1 MGFFMQG
8 TLGGDSAAAAAQTA
22 TQLLQQ
28 QPANEVEP
36 ISILELAMKG
46 GLTMIPLAI
55 LSVVT
60 VYLIVE
66 RWIAIRK
73 AGRDE
78 KNFLN
83 NISDYIQSGKLDS
96 ARALC
101 KSTDTPIAN
110 MIEKGISRIG
120 QPMED
125 ISVAVENVAKLE
137 VYRMEK
143 NLSIL
148 ATIAGAAPMLGLIGT
163 VMGMVGTFY
172 NIANSPDGIQI
183 GALSGGV
190 YEAMVATV
198 AGLIVGVTA
207 FIGYNLLVASVQ
219 KVVYILELRSVEF
232 LDILSNPSR

>member
-1 MGFFMQG
+1 MQG
-8 TLGGDSAAAAAQTA
+8 TLGGDTTAAAAQTA

-28 QPANEVEP
+28 PTPEVAP
-36 ISILELAMKG
+36 ISVFELAVKG
-46 GLTMIPLAI
+46 GFTMIPLAI
-55 LSVVT
+55 LSVIT
-60 VYLIVE
+60 IYLIVE
-66 RWIAIRK
+66 RWMAIRK
-73 AGRDE
+73 AGKDE

-83 NISDYIQSGKLDS
+83 NISDYIHSGKLDS

-101 KSTDTPIAN
+101 KSTDTPISH

-120 QPMED
+120 QPLED
-125 ISVAVENVAKLE
+125 ISIAVENVAKLE
-137 VYRMEK
+137 VHRMER

-163 VMGMVGTFY
+163 VTGMVRTFY

-198 AGLIVGVTA
+198 AGLLVGVTA
-207 FIGYNLLVASVQ
+207 FIGYNLLVANVQ
-219 KVVYILELRSVEF
+219 KVIYILELRSVEF
-232 LDILSNPSR
+232 LDLLSNPSH

>member
-8 TLGGDSAAAAAQTA
+8 SLGGDSAAAAAQSLLA
-22 TQLLQQ
+22 TPTPTPTPESMNVLD
-28 QPANEVEP
+28 
-36 ISILELAMKG
+36 LAMKG
-46 GLTMIPLAI
+46 GWTMIPLGI
-55 LSVVT
+55 LSIVT

-66 RWIAIRK
+66 RWLAIHK

-83 NISDYIQSGKLDS
+83 NISDYIQNGKLDS

-101 KSTDTPIAN
+101 KSTDTPIAA

-120 QPMED
+120 QSMED
-125 ISVAVENVAKLE
+125 ISAAVENVARLE

-143 NLSIL
+143 NLSFL

-183 GALSGGV
+183 TSLSGGV

-198 AGLIVGVTA
+198 TGLIVGVTA
-207 FIGYNLLVASVQ
+207 FIGYNLLVSKVQ
-219 KVVYILELRSVEF
+219 KVVYVLELRSVEF
-232 LDILSNPSR
+232 IDMLNKPM

>member
-8 TLGGDSAAAAAQTA
+8 TLGGDTTAAHAAA
-22 TQLLQQ
+22 QLLQQ
-28 QPANEVEP
+28 QPAAPEIEP
-36 ISILELAMKG
+36 ISVLDLVVKG
-46 GLTMIPLAI
+46 GFTMIPLGI
-55 LSVVT
+55 LSIIT
-60 VYLIVE
+60 IYLIVE
-66 RWIAIRK
+66 RWMAIRK
-73 AGRDE
+73 AGKDE

-83 NISDYIQSGKLDS
+83 NISDYIHSGKLDS

-101 KSTDTPIAN
+101 KSTNTPIAN

-120 QPMED
+120 QPMEE

-143 NLSIL
+143 NLSML

-163 VMGMVGTFY
+163 VTGMVRTFY

-207 FIGYNLLVASVQ
+207 FIGYNMLVSSVQ

-232 LDILSNPSR
+232 LDVLSNPSR

>member
-1 MGFFMQG
+1 MGFFMQT
-8 TLGGDSAAAAAQTA
+8 TLGADTAAATAQ
-22 TQLLQQ
+22 QLLASTPP
-28 QPANEVEP
+28 PAIEP
-36 ISILELAMKG
+36 ISVLDLAIKG

-55 LSVVT
+55 LSIIT

-66 RWIAIRK
+66 RWLAIHK
-73 AGRDE
+73 AGKDE

-83 NISDYIQSGKLDS
+83 NISDYIQNGKLDS

-101 KSTDTPIAN
+101 KSTDTPISA

-125 ISVAVENVAKLE
+125 ISAAVENVARLE

-143 NLSIL
+143 NLSFL

-207 FIGYNLLVASVQ
+207 FIGYNLLVSKVQ
-219 KVVYILELRSVEF
+219 KVVYVLELRSVEF
-232 LDILSNPSR
+232 IDMLNKPM

>member
-8 TLGGDSAAAAAQTA
+8 TLGADTAAAAAQN
-22 TQLLQQ
+22 LLQQ
-28 QPANEVEP
+28 PPPPTVEP
-36 ISILELAMKG
+36 ISVLELAVKG

-55 LSVVT
+55 LSIIT
-60 VYLIVE
+60 IYLIVE
-66 RWIAIRK
+66 RWMAIRK

-83 NISDYIQSGKLDS
+83 NISDYIHSGKLDS

-101 KSTDTPIAN
+101 KSTDTPVSH

-163 VMGMVGTFY
+163 VMGMVRTFY

-207 FIGYNLLVASVQ
+207 FIGYNLLVANVQ
-219 KVVYILELRSVEF
+219 KVIYTLELRSVEF
-232 LDILSNPSR
+232 LDLLNKPSN

>member
-28 QPANEVEP
+28 QPPPEVQP
-36 ISILELAMKG
+36 ISILELVMKG
-46 GLTMIPLAI
+46 GFTMIPLAI
-55 LSVVT
+55 LSVIT
-60 VYLIVE
+60 IYLIVE
-66 RWIAIRK
+66 RWLAIRK

-83 NISDYIQSGKLDS
+83 NISDYIHSGKLDS

-137 VYRMEK
+137 VHRMEK

-163 VMGMVGTFY
+163 VTGMVRTFY

-219 KVVYILELRSVEF
+219 KVIYVLELRSVEF
-232 LDILSNPSR
+232 LDILSNPTR

>member
-1 MGFFMQG
+1 MQG

-28 QPANEVEP
+28 QPAAEVEP
-36 ISILELAMKG
+36 ISVLELAVKG
-46 GLTMIPLAI
+46 GFTMIPLAI

-60 VYLIVE
+60 IYLIVE
-66 RWIAIRK
+66 RWMAIRK

-83 NISDYIQSGKLDS
+83 NISDYIHSGKLDS

-101 KSTDTPIAN
+101 KSTDTPIAH

-137 VYRMEK
+137 VHRMEK

-163 VMGMVGTFY
+163 VMGMVRTFY

-219 KVVYILELRSVEF
+219 KVIYILELRSVEF
-232 LDILSNPSR
+232 LDLLSNPSR

>member
-8 TLGGDSAAAAAQTA
+8 TLGADTAAAAAQN
-22 TQLLQQ
+22 LLQQ
-28 QPANEVEP
+28 PPPPTVEP
-36 ISILELAMKG
+36 ISVLELAVKG

-55 LSVVT
+55 LSIIT
-60 VYLIVE
+60 IYLIVE
-66 RWIAIRK
+66 RWMAIRK

-83 NISDYIQSGKLDS
+83 NISDYIHSGKLDS

-101 KSTDTPIAN
+101 KSTDTPVSH
-110 MIEKGISRIG
+110 MIEKGFSRIG

-125 ISVAVENVAKLE
+125 LSVAVENVAKLE

-163 VMGMVGTFY
+163 VMGMVRTFY

-207 FIGYNLLVASVQ
+207 FIGYNLLVANVQ
-219 KVVYILELRSVEF
+219 KVIYTLELRSVEF
-232 LDILSNPSR
+232 LDLLNKPSN

>member
-1 MGFFMQG
+1 MQG

-28 QPANEVEP
+28 QPPNQVEP
-36 ISILELAMKG
+36 ISVLELAMKG
-46 GLTMIPLAI
+46 GLTKIPLAI

-83 NISDYIQSGKLDS
+83 NISDYIHSGKLDS

-101 KSTDTPIAN
+101 KSTDTPIAH

-137 VYRMEK
+137 VHRMEK

-207 FIGYNLLVASVQ
+207 FIGYNLLVSSVQ
-219 KVVYILELRSVEF
+219 KVIYILELRSVEF
-232 LDILSNPSR
+232 LDLLSNPSR

>member
-1 MGFFMQG
+1 MGFFMQQ
-8 TLGGDSAAAAAQTA
+8 TVGGAADSAAAAAQ
-22 TQLLQQ
+22 QLLV
-28 QPANEVEP
+28 PTPTPVPEP
-36 ISILELAMKG
+36 MSILDLAVKG
-46 GLTMIPLAI
+46 GWTMIPLGI
-55 LSVVT
+55 LSIVT

-66 RWIAIRK
+66 RWLAIQK

-83 NISDYIQSGKLDS
+83 NISDYIQNGKLDS

-101 KSTDTPIAN
+101 KSTDTPIAA

-120 QPMED
+120 QSMED
-125 ISVAVENVAKLE
+125 ISAAVENVARLE

-143 NLSIL
+143 NLAFL

-163 VMGMVGTFY
+163 VTGMVGTFY
-172 NIANSPDGIQI
+172 NIANSPDGIEI
-183 GALSGGV
+183 GSLSGGV

-207 FIGYNLLVASVQ
+207 FIGYNLLVSKVQ
-219 KVVYILELRSVEF
+219 KVVYVLELRSVEF
-232 LDILSNPSR
+232 IDLLNKPM